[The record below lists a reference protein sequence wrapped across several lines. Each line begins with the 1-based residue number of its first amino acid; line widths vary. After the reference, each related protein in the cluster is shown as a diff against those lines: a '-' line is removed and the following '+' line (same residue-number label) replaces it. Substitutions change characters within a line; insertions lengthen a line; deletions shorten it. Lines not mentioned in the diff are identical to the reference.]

1 VARRGSSDRWLRRQ
15 RRDPYVAR
23 SRDEG
28 YRSRATYKLQQID
41 ASQKL
46 LRPGM
51 VVVDLGAAPGGF
63 SQYAA
68 QRVGE
73 KGRVVALDLL
83 PMDAIGGV
91 DVLQGDFTTEATLET
106 LREMLGERAVDL
118 VISDMAPNI
127 TGNSAVDQPRGMLL
141 AEMALEFAR
150 EQLKPGGGLVVKLF
164 QGEGFEAFVTDARSS
179 FRRVRT
185 VKPAA
190 SRSASREMYLLAR
203 QLQM

>member
-1 VARRGSSDRWLRRQ
+1 MAKRGSSDRWLRRQ
-15 RRDPYVAR
+15 RRDPYVVR

-28 YRSRATYKLQQID
+28 YRSRAIYKLQQLD
-41 ASQKL
+41 EREKL

-68 QRVGE
+68 QRVGA
-73 KGRVVALDLL
+73 KGRVVAIDLL
-83 PMDAIGGV
+83 PMDPIGGV
-91 DVLQGDFTTEATLET
+91 DILQGDFTTEPTLQM
-106 LREMLGERAVDL
+106 LRETLGERAVDL

-179 FRRVRT
+179 FGRVRLR
-185 VKPAA
+185 KPAA

>member
-1 VARRGSSDRWLRRQ
+1 MARRGSSDRWLRRQ
-15 RRDPYVAR
+15 RRDPYVTR
-23 SRDEG
+23 SRDDG
-28 YRSRATYKLQQID
+28 YRSRAVYKLQQLD
-41 ASQKL
+41 AVEKL

-68 QRVGE
+68 QRVGT
-73 KGRVVALDLL
+73 KGRVVAIDLL
-83 PMDAIGGV
+83 PIDPIAGV
-91 DVLQGDFTTEATLET
+91 DILQGDFSTDAVLGA
-106 LREMLGERAVDL
+106 LRASLSERGVDL

-150 EQLKPGGGLVVKLF
+150 DQLKPGGDLVVKLF
-164 QGEGFEAFVTDARSS
+164 QGEGFEAFVAEARRS
-179 FRRVRT
+179 FRRVRLR
-185 VKPAA
+185 KPAA
-190 SRSASREMYLLAR
+190 SRSTSREMYLLAR

>member
-1 VARRGSSDRWLRRQ
+1 MPRQGSSDRWLRRQ
-15 RRDPYVAR
+15 QRDPYVAR

-28 YRSRATYKLQQID
+28 YRSRATYKLQQLD
-41 ASQKL
+41 AAERL
-46 LRPGM
+46 FRPGM

-68 QRVGE
+68 RRVGAS
-73 KGRVVALDLL
+73 GRVVAMDLL
-83 PMDAIGGV
+83 PMDPITGV
-91 DVLQGDFTTEATLET
+91 DIVQGDFSTDAALSTLQG
-106 LREMLGERAVDL
+106 MLGERAVDL

-127 TGNSAVDQPRGMLL
+127 TGNSVVDQPRAMLL

-150 EQLKPGGGLVVKLF
+150 EQLKPGGDLVVKLF
-164 QGEGFEAFVTDARSS
+164 QGEGFEAFVTEARGS
-179 FRRVRT
+179 FRRVRLR
-185 VKPAA
+185 KPAA

>member
-28 YRSRATYKLQQID
+28 YRSRATYKLQEID

-83 PMDAIGGV
+83 PMDPIGGV
-91 DVLQGDFTTEATLET
+91 DILQGDFTTEATLET